1 LLTAL
6 IIEKVLKENHMKDKT
21 RRNLGTIFGSLIS
34 NQRVIDGSKEFPF
47 WVSLIFLVLSVFLP
61 LIPIMTTVANS
72 YGSQI
77 LSSATY
83 NLDNTLTTAL
93 VDLHNE
99 NKTFKVVDNELQYF
113 VDGNQKHLDTTEDLT
128 PIYTY
133 KDESRNQIDLL
144 VFYSERLTG
153 KKDPNNLSDLVSAK
167 AVKYKK
173 GTMDV
178 LPSDASDDEL
188 KKAYIPNIL
197 VLHKTVLYLVTY
209 KDSSS
214 NSFSGTSSGYNW
226 KNVDSLL
233 KATDLVTYLLTVEGE
248 TIPTT
253 ASDITSAY
261 KKGVLN
267 NFKKVLDKSYIDLK
281 GKTLLY
287 NTLVFAAVYL
297 GLILF
302 MGLMVWLLTRGK
314 KNMFHFLKLWDCQK
328 ISYWASFSPALI
340 AMILG
345 FILPNYASMF
355 FIILIGIRVMWLSMK
370 QLRPQY

>member
-1 LLTAL
+1 
-6 IIEKVLKENHMKDKT
+6 MKDKT

-34 NQRVIDGSKEFPF
+34 NQRAIDGSKEFPF

-61 LIPIMTTVANS
+61 LIPIMTTVSSS
-72 YGSQI
+72 YGSQFM
-77 LSSATY
+77 SSATY

-153 KKDPNNLSDLVSAK
+153 KKDQNNLSDLVTAK

-188 KKAYIPNIL
+188 KEAYIPNIL

-345 FILPNYASMF
+345 FILPKYASMF